1 MSSIQFVLLCLFVL
15 FCTVATKLH
24 SKSRTHGL
32 TGSKLRERG
41 KRALGVLSLSSAL
54 MTAPETSVA
63 STQPITSSTENY
75 LPRKLYPGVYGEYC
89 GPTPEVQP
97 TDGCAPH
104 GWHSDQP
111 KDLVDDA
118 CRIHDMSYCNCDAE
132 FRKRSGKTVPML
144 ASQVALRFATG
155 NLLKKEGV
163 DLPYLVCIDKADKAL
178 IKTGLQLRARE
189 EQLAEEKPEDE
200 PLKWFRDKDSDTLA
214 RFEKVN
220 LRVFLASLDSDS
232 KLLDTQRNR
241 RNTLTELEAVRSKDL
256 DRALKANN
264 GRMRYAAS
272 DPRVLDDDKALFD
285 LLDEQ

>member
-1 MSSIQFVLLCLFVL
+1 
-15 FCTVATKLH
+15 
-24 SKSRTHGL
+24 
-32 TGSKLRERG
+32 
-41 KRALGVLSLSSAL
+41 
-54 MTAPETSVA
+54 
-63 STQPITSSTENY
+63 
-75 LPRKLYPGVYGEYC
+75 
-89 GPTPEVQP
+89 
-97 TDGCAPH
+97 
-104 GWHSDQP
+104 
-111 KDLVDDA
+111 
-118 CRIHDMSYCNCDAE
+118 
-132 FRKRSGKTVPML
+132 ML